1 MVKLID
7 AKQIAIARKTSSISQ
22 SITANATFSGTIT
35 LPKSCSII
43 SITCSTQCWV
53 RLYNNTASQSAD
65 STRAITTTPTSG
77 SGVILEVNTAT
88 LSFNPVPFAINA
100 QSSISTSYP
109 ITITNNG
116 ATGTI
121 TVTITYIDS
130 LEN

>member
-1 MVKLID
+1 MTIKAD
-7 AKQIAIARKTSSISQ
+7 QIIVTRKTSSISQ
-22 SITANATFSGTIT
+22 SITAGSTFSGTIT
-35 LPKSCSII
+35 LPKSCALFSI
-43 SITCSTQCWV
+43 SCSTTCRV

-77 SGVILEVNTAT
+77 SGVIFEANTAS
-88 LSFNPVPFAINA
+88 LNFNPVPFAINA
-100 QSSISTSYP
+100 QSPISTSYP

-121 TVTITYIDS
+121 TITITYIES

>member
-1 MVKLID
+1 MSIQ
-7 AKQIAIARKTSSISQ
+7 AKQIVITRKTSSISQ
-22 SITANATFSGTIT
+22 SITAGATFSGTIT

-53 RLYNNTASQSAD
+53 RLYNNTTSQSAD

-77 SGVILEVNTAT
+77 SGVIFEVNTT
-88 LSFNPVPFAINA
+88 LLNFNPVPFAINA
-100 QSSISTSYP
+100 QSPISTSYP